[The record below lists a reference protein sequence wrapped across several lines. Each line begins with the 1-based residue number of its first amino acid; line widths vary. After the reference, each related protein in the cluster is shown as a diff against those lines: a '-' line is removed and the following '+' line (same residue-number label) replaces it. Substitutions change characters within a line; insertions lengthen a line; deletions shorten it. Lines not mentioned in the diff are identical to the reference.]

1 MLLDASAVWRVNG
14 NVRLSLTANNLLNSG
29 TYQYISYGTLSRSEH
44 HFESGKEASL
54 PPSNTDSKMT
64 KATVYG
70 NEADCF
76 IVRLNNGKQYVLGC
90 DNPDSI
96 VNYTITS
103 GIPREAFAIGN
114 R

>member
-1 MLLDASAVWRVNG
+1 
-14 NVRLSLTANNLLNSG
+14 
-29 TYQYISYGTLSRSEH
+29 
-44 HFESGKEASL
+44 
-54 PPSNTDSKMT
+54 MT
-64 KATVYG
+64 KSTVYG